1 MKIFTY
7 FKKMNKL
14 GAAMVEY
21 AVILAFVAAVGS
33 SFTDNISPG
42 VNNIVKSVSSML
54 GLAAGSETVSS
65 VQELALGL
73 FTDTNKC
80 KLEGKSR
87 WNSFGL
93 EIASGANKFLG
104 KHLNSAG
111 INTAFGSD
119 SKIDPDVINALKNDN
134 ILPEHINS
142 IKLITIADEM
152 GVTPDKGKSFA
163 ATQYILYQDGKSIY
177 LAGTKNLN
185 SITVTTEGGHQ
196 TFSEGDNQFQNKFDI
211 GTAHIT
217 GTNQKLNNIDPNN
230 HGFVKYQ
237 PK

>member
-1 MKIFTY
+1 
-7 FKKMNKL
+7 MNKL

-33 SFTDNISPG
+33 SFTDNISPR
-42 VNNIVKSVSSML
+42 VNNIIKSVSSML
-54 GLAAGSETVSS
+54 GLAAGNETVSS

-80 KLEGKSR
+80 KLEGNSR

-119 SKIDPDVINALKNDN
+119 SMIHRDVINALKKDN

-177 LAGTKNLN
+177 IAGTKSLN
-185 SITVTTEGGHQ
+185 SITVTNEGKHENIV
-196 TFSEGDNQFQNKFDI
+196 EGNNKFKNNYDI
-211 GTAHIT
+211 GTACIT
-217 GTNQKLNNIDPNN
+217 GTNQKLNNIDPTN
-230 HGFVKYQ
+230 HGFVAYK
-237 PK
+237 P